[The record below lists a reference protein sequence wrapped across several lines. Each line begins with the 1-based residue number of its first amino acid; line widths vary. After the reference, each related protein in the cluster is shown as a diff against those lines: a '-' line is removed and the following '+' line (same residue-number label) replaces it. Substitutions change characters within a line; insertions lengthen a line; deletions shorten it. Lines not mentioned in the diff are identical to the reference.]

1 MMGAVVIRWGASIP
15 VREGK
20 GLEVLSKA
28 VMRFEELQKDGRIQ
42 AHREYFSLTGGE
54 SGFMLVEG
62 EVAELQA
69 ILAEDETIKMN
80 AQAAAVVQNFEVQ
93 LYGGGNDEAVQSLVT
108 SYVAGLKE
116 LGYL

>member
-20 GLEVLSKA
+20 GLEVLSSA
-28 VMRFEELQKDGRIQ
+28 VMRFEELRKDGRIQ

-54 SGFMLVEG
+54 GGFMLIEG

-69 ILAEDETIKMN
+69 ILVEEQTVKMN
-80 AQAAAVVQNFEVQ
+80 AQAAAVVHDFHVQ
-93 LYGGGNDEAVQSLVT
+93 LYGGGDDEAVQSLVT